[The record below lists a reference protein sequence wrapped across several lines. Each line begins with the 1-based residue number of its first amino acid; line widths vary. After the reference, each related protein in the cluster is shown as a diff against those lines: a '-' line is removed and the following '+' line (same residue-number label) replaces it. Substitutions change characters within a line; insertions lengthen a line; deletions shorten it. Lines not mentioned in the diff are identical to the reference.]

1 MNGKT
6 EIKFST
12 WLRASWEI
20 YSASMRCCLYTQRIY
35 ILRFSFLILPCFST
49 SILYSTQFSKEDER
63 ILESF
68 FFVSNWFSF
77 IRSWVEH
84 KVLLMGYILVWSGL
98 TRITFSSTN
107 MPPMPMPSLASR
119 NRWGSCYDDLMKI
132 SVDFFSIENRT
143 KQQFGNSFRERG
155 RKRKKKEKYLNF
167 CCSTCFIGSTLN
179 HPAEERA
186 SAGNVQRTAN
196 LTSYKSIKPPEI
208 HHIHI
213 LYAWQHK
220 ICLITEFQT
229 RERAEEAIKAQ
240 QEKPQEIISFHR
252 AAPLHVDVFT
262 ELQRWR
268 WATNN
273 VKCGFLDEIG

>member
-1 MNGKT
+1 MIFIHSKL
-6 EIKFST
+6 S
-12 WLRASWEI
+12 RAQSFTYGI
-20 YSASMRCCLYTQRIY
+20 YSCLIWINTHY
-35 ILRFSFLILPCFST
+35 ILINEYAFDADAQFGLPKQMRFMLRWFN
-49 SILYSTQFSKEDER
+49 ED
-63 ILESF
+63 
-68 FFVSNWFSF
+68 
-77 IRSWVEH
+77 IRR
-84 KVLLMGYILVWSGL
+84 L
-98 TRITFSSTN
+98 
-107 MPPMPMPSLASR
+107 
-119 NRWGSCYDDLMKI
+119 
-132 SVDFFSIENRT
+132 FSIENRT
-143 KQQFGNSFRERG
+143 KQQFGNSFRERA
-155 RKRKKKEKYLNF
+155 RKKKKEKYLNF

-229 RERAEEAIKAQ
+229 RERAEEAIKAMR
-240 QEKPQEIISFHR
+240 EKPQEIISFHR
-252 AAPLHVDVFT
+252 AAPLHVDVLT
-262 ELQRWR
+262 CTAELQRWW